1 MAKDNDHLQH
11 QILELEKQLQEKSS
25 LVLIY
30 KEEIGRMNAQLEKL
44 IGRVQHELII
54 GNKIH
59 ELLVPTEI
67 PHIPG
72 YEFSSKFKAST
83 VSGGDYFEII
93 PHEDKYK
100 FAILMSCSSGYS
112 MSALFLSVLLK
123 MTGSIATKKGLSPTD
138 FIKKVR
144 EEVMPSLRDADDA
157 SLFYAVIDRKKNE
170 MKFAACGDFFVAH
183 YDSTKQDVENIE
195 INSARLKKSNTAF
208 SPTTGTLKLSPED
221 RFVIASTGLLEQT
234 NEASEAYGRKRLLD
248 VFKTKTRLSTH
259 ELRNE
264 FFVDLESFSNRVPA
278 QRDWT
283 LLLMDV
289 KTNLVQLSI
298 KD

>member
-1 MAKDNDHLQH
+1 MSKTVDQLQQ
-11 QILELEKQLQEKSS
+11 QILELERQLQEKSS

-44 IGRVQHELII
+44 IERVQHELKL

-59 ELLVPTEI
+59 EMLVPTEI

-100 FAILMSCSSGYS
+100 FAILMACSSGYS

-123 MTGSIATKKGLSPTD
+123 MTGTLATKKGLSPND
-138 FIKKVR
+138 FILKVQD
-144 EEVMPSLRDADDA
+144 EIKPSLKDKDDA

-170 MKFAACGDFFVAH
+170 MKYAVCGDFFAAH
-183 YDSTKQDVENIE
+183 FDSTEQKV
-195 INSARLKKSNTAF
+195 NSITISAPRLHKNKIPTT
-208 SPTTGTLKLSPED
+208 PTTGSLQFHPED
-221 RFVIASTGLLEQT
+221 RFVLTSTGFIEQT
-234 NEASEAYGRKRLLD
+234 NESSEAYGKDRLQKI
-248 VFKTKTRLSTH
+248 FEKKIKLSTH

-283 LLLMDV
+283 LLLMDI
-289 KTNLVQLSI
+289 KTNLVKLTL
-298 KD
+298 KE

>member
-1 MAKDNDHLQH
+1 MAKDVEFLEN
-11 QILELEKQLQEKSS
+11 QILELERQLQEKSS

-44 IGRVQHELII
+44 IERVQHELKI

-72 YEFSSKFKAST
+72 YDFSSKFKAST

-123 MTGSIATKKGLSPTD
+123 MTGSIATKKGLSPND

-144 EEVMPSLRDADDA
+144 DEVMPSLRDQDDA
-157 SLFYAVIDRKKNE
+157 SLFYAVVDRKKNE
-170 MKFAACGDFFVAH
+170 LKYAACGDFFVAR
-183 YDSTKQDVENIE
+183 YDSTTQQVQDIE
-195 INSARLKKSNTAF
+195 MNASRIKKSNTAF
-208 SPTTGTLKLSPED
+208 TTTTGSIQLHPED
-221 RFVIASTGLLEQT
+221 RFVVASTGLLEQT
-234 NEASEAYGRKRLLD
+234 NEASEIYGRKRLLD
-248 VFKTKTRLSTH
+248 VLNSKHKLNTH

-298 KD
+298 KE

>member
-1 MAKDNDHLQH
+1 MSNDVKQLENQIMDLQ
-11 QILELEKQLQEKSS
+11 KQLQEKSS

-30 KEEIGRMNAQLEKL
+30 KEEIGRMNAKLEKL
-44 IGRVQHELII
+44 IERVQHELKI

-72 YEFSSKFKAST
+72 YDFSSKFKASSI
-83 VSGGDYFEII
+83 SGGDYFEII

-100 FAILMSCSSGYS
+100 FAILMASSSGYS

-123 MTGSIATKKGLSPTD
+123 LTGKIATKKGLSPTD
-138 FIKKVR
+138 FIKKVYEDINPAQR
-144 EEVMPSLRDADDA
+144 EQDDA
-157 SLFYAVIDRKKNE
+157 SLFYAVVDRKKNE
-170 MKFAACGDFFVAH
+170 MKYAACGDFYAAH
-183 YDSTKQDVENIE
+183 FDSRTLDVKDLGISCARLQKSTKKI
-195 INSARLKKSNTAF
+195 
-208 SPTTGTLKLSPED
+208 SPTTGTILFHPED
-221 RFVIASTGLLEQT
+221 RFVLASTGFIEQT
-234 NEASEAYGRKRLLD
+234 NENSEVFGASRLTEI
-248 VFKTKTRLSTH
+248 FKNKYKLQTH

-264 FFVDLESFSNRVPA
+264 FFVELESFCNRVPP

-283 LLLMDV
+283 LLLVDV

-298 KD
+298 KE